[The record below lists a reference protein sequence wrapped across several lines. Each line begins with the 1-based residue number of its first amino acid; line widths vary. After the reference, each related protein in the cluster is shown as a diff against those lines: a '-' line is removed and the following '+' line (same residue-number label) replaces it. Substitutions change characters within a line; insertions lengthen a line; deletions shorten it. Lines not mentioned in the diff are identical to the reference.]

1 MSENVKAAKD
11 PQEREAH
18 LQEVQAKLG
27 YWFRRP
33 ELLREALRHRSVAA
47 AGQLPSNER
56 LEFLGDAA
64 LSHAVAQVLFTTWK
78 NAPEG
83 TLTRA
88 RAALVKG
95 ETLARLA
102 SQLGLGQAL
111 EVAEGVEPGEALLAD
126 ALEAVLGALSLEVGF
141 RRFVAFV
148 RRLFAPLL
156 QELPQGQLLHLEP
169 KSALQ
174 ELAQRRGWA
183 LPVYREIEVRGPE
196 HQRLYVYEV
205 EVGGQVRGRGE
216 GSSKKLAQREAARSA
231 LQSLE
236 DEA

>member
-1 MSENVKAAKD
+1 
-11 PQEREAH
+11 
-18 LQEVQAKLG
+18 
-27 YWFRRP
+27 
-33 ELLREALRHRSVAA
+33 
-47 AGQLPSNER
+47 
-56 LEFLGDAA
+56 
-64 LSHAVAQVLFTTWK
+64 
-78 NAPEG
+78 
-83 TLTRA
+83 
-88 RAALVKG
+88 
-95 ETLARLA
+95 
-102 SQLGLGQAL
+102 
-111 EVAEGVEPGEALLAD
+111 
-126 ALEAVLGALSLEVGF
+126 
-141 RRFVAFV
+141 VAFV

-196 HQRLYVYEV
+196 HQRLYIYEV

-216 GSSKKLAQREAARSA
+216 GSSKKLAQKEAARSA